1 MKHRHQRRASPNP
14 KGDYFMKRT
23 MLCSILIFATILLTL
38 ASPFAVFG
46 EENKAKKEAAQTKP
60 SNDVKAV
67 EEAKPANAAIVNG
80 TAIPYA
86 DFERELDLYSRRLQR
101 QGMTIPDNLKPQVQK
116 EVIDELISRELM
128 YQESQKK
135 KIKLEKDYVKNEIA
149 KIKQR
154 FPDNKQFEQMMSQ
167 MGMTES
173 LLEEQIRRIGLIRG
187 LIDKEVASKI
197 KITDEEAKKFYDENP
212 KYFTR
217 PEEVH
222 AQHILIKLDKDADD
236 KAKKDARKKLEDLK
250 KRAEKGE
257 DFGELAKANSQGP
270 SAPKGGDLGFFSKG
284 KMVPSFEKAAF
295 ALKPGEISD
304 VVETKFG
311 YHLIKSIEHKAPETK
326 SFDSV
331 KDKIVENL
339 RNRKV
344 QDEVKKYIEG
354 LRQKAKIETF
364 VK

>member
-1 MKHRHQRRASPNP
+1 
-14 KGDYFMKRT
+14 MKRT
-23 MLCSILIFATILLTL
+23 MLLSILVFATILFTL

-46 EENKAKKEAAQTKP
+46 GQDDAKKVAAETKTT
-60 SNDVKAV
+60 DAGKAAA
-67 EEAKPANAAIVNG
+67 EAKPANAAIVNG

-86 DFERELDLYSRRLQR
+86 DFERELDMYTRRLQS
-101 QGMTIPDNLKPQVQK
+101 QGMTIPDNLKGQVKK
-116 EVIDELISRELM
+116 EVVDELISRDLM
-128 YQESQKK
+128 YQEAQKK

-154 FPDNKQFEQMMSQ
+154 FPDQKQFEMRMAQ
-167 MGMTES
+167 MGMTEP
-173 LLEEQIRRIGLIRG
+173 LLEQQIARIGLIRA
-187 LIDKEVASKI
+187 LIDKEVTSKI
-197 KITDEEAKKFYDENP
+197 KITDKEAKKFYDENP

-236 KAKKDARKKLEDLK
+236 KAKAAAQKKLTELK
-250 KRAEKGE
+250 KKAEKGE

-284 KMVPSFEKAAF
+284 KMVPPFEKAAF

-304 VVETKFG
+304 PIETKFG
-311 YHLIKSIEHKAPETK
+311 YHLIKVIEVREPESK

-331 KDKIVENL
+331 KDKIIENL
-339 RNRKV
+339 RNQKA
-344 QDEVKKYIEG
+344 QAEVKKYVEG
-354 LRQKAKIETF
+354 LRKKAKIEIF